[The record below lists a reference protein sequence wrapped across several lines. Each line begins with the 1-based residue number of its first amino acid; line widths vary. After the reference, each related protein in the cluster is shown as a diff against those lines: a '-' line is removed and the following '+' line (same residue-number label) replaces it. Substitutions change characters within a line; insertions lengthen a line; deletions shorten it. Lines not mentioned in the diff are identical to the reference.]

1 MAQKRVLTEE
11 TLKAFTYKYLI
22 ITLRKQWQNFP
33 LGFVVTNFTSSFF
46 KLCMYPLLQKLV
58 FEKKNNFRFTNLLLN
73 KTQMILGF
81 FTILFYRWNLKISS
95 WNVDGVRACAKK
107 GGAAL
112 LEHEQP
118 DVLCLQET
126 KVSTKLHTFS
136 SIQIRF
142 SMFIKL

>member
-1 MAQKRVLTEE
+1 M
-11 TLKAFTYKYLI
+11 YL
-22 ITLRKQWQNFP
+22 
-33 LGFVVTNFTSSFF
+33 
-46 KLCMYPLLQKLV
+46 LLQKLV
-58 FEKKNNFRFTNLLLN
+58 FGKKNNFRVTNLLLN
-73 KTQMILGF
+73 TTQMILGF
-81 FTILFYRWNLKISS
+81 FTILIYRWNLKISS

-126 KVSTKLHTFS
+126 KVSRKLHSVS
-136 SIQIRF
+136 SIWIRF